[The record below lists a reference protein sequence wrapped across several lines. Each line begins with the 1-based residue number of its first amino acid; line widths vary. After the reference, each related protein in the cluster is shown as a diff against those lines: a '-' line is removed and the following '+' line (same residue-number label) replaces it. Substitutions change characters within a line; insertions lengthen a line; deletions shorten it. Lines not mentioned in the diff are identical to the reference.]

1 MSDRHHRLARNRYL
15 GDTTAAELL
24 ATLVLK
30 GRLGL
35 ARCFPLMLSQDQSII
50 IADFRDRYPI
60 LRAAPS

>member
-35 ARCFPLMLSQDQSII
+35 APLLSAHALPGSINHY
-50 IADFRDRYPI
+50 R
-60 LRAAPS
+60 

>member
-15 GDTTAAELL
+15 GDTTAAGLL

-35 ARCFPLMLSQDQSII
+35 APLLPAHALPDQSII